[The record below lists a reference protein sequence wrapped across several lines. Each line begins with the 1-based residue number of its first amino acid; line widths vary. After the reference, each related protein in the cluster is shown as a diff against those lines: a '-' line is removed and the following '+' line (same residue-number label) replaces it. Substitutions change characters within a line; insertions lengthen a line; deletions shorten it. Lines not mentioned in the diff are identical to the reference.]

1 MQTDLAD
8 LELLLRSRI
17 PIIAVSSN
25 EEERVVEIFRE
36 IQTDR
41 DQPLFKWTITDG
53 MTRLDKSM
61 GSQAFVKNPHD
72 ALSQIRSTPKPAI
85 YLMMDFHPYLDDPV
99 AVRLLKEVALSYQT
113 VPHVIVLVSHA
124 ISVPHELK
132 NLTANFSL
140 ALPSPEVIT
149 KIIRE
154 VANDWSQHNEGKK
167 VNTDRESLEQ
177 LIRNLSGL
185 TAHDA
190 RSLAQQAIF
199 NNGAILKTDV
209 QFVMEAKYRLLDQ
222 NTAVSYDFDTARLS
236 DIGGLKNLKR
246 WLDVRRKSF
255 VEGVDG
261 LERPKGMLL
270 VGVQGC
276 GKSLAAKSVAGSWGV
291 PLLHL
296 DMGALYNKFFG
307 ETEKNLREALRM
319 AAAMAPCVLW
329 IDEIEKAV
337 SSDKQDSGTSKR
349 MLGTLLTWMAENKNA
364 VFIVAT
370 ANDIEG
376 LPPELIRKGRLDE
389 IFFVDLPNSDERSQ
403 IFKLHLE
410 RRSAKLD
417 RFDIPSLVAQSDGF
431 SGAEIE
437 QAVIAALY
445 LAREEDTCLATAH
458 VSEEIA
464 ATRPLSVVMGERIAM
479 LRAWAQD
486 RTVRAN

>member
-1 MQTDLAD
+1 MQTDLTD

-25 EEERVVEIFRE
+25 EEERVVDIFRAL
-36 IQTDR
+36 QADR
-41 DQPLFKWTITDG
+41 EQALFKWTVTDG
-53 MTRLDKSM
+53 MTRMDKKM
-61 GSQAFVKNPHD
+61 GSQAFVKKPHD
-72 ALSQIRSTPKPAI
+72 ALSQIRSTPKAGI
-85 YLMMDFHPYLDDPV
+85 YLLLDFHPYLDDPI
-99 AVRLLKEVALSYQT
+99 AVRLLKEIALSHAT
-113 VPHVIVLVSHA
+113 VPHVVVLVSHDIA
-124 ISVPHELK
+124 VPDELK
-132 NLTANFSL
+132 SLTANFSL

-149 KIIRE
+149 QIIRD
-154 VANDWSQHNEGKK
+154 VAADWSAANQGQK
-167 VNTDRESLEQ
+167 VNADRESLDQ

-190 RSLAQQAIF
+190 RTLAQQAIF
-199 NNGAILKTDV
+199 NNGAILKSDV
-209 QFVMEAKYRLLDQ
+209 QFVMEAKYKLLDQ
-222 NTAVSYDFDTARLS
+222 NTAISYDFDTARLS

-246 WLDVRRKSF
+246 WLDVRRGSF
-255 VEGVDG
+255 VEGIEG

-296 DMGALYNKFFG
+296 DMGALYNKYFG
-307 ETEKNLREALRM
+307 ETEKNLREALRT
-319 AAAMAPCVLW
+319 AEAMAPCVLW
-329 IDEIEKAV
+329 IDEIEKAI
-337 SSDKQDSGTSKR
+337 SAGKQDSGTSKR

-389 IFFVDLPNSDERSQ
+389 IFFVDLPSPEERAQ
-403 IFKLHLE
+403 IFELHLARRKADLIHFDLSKLVE
-410 RRSAKLD
+410 R
-417 RFDIPSLVAQSDGF
+417 SDGF

-445 LAREEDTCLATAH
+445 LARQEDAPLCTDHVVEEL
-458 VSEEIA
+458 A
-464 ATRPLSVVMGERIAM
+464 ATRPLSVVMDERITM
-479 LRAWAQD
+479 LRSWAAD
-486 RTVRAN
+486 RTVMAN

>member
-25 EEERVVEIFRE
+25 EEERVVDIFHTL
-36 IQTDR
+36 QSNR
-41 DQPLFKWTITDG
+41 DQSLFKWTVTDG
-53 MTRLDKSM
+53 MTRLDQKM

-72 ALSQIRSTPKPAI
+72 ALSQIRSTPKAGI
-85 YLMMDFHPYLDDPV
+85 YLLLDFHPYLEDPV
-99 AVRLLKEVALSYQT
+99 AVRLLKEIALSYRT
-113 VPHVIVLVSHA
+113 TPHVIVLVSHA
-124 ISVPHELK
+124 ITVPDELK
-132 NLTANFSL
+132 SLTANFSL
-140 ALPSPEVIT
+140 ALPNPDVIT
-149 KIIRE
+149 QIIRD
-154 VANDWSQHNEGKK
+154 VASDWSAQNQGRK
-167 VNTDRESLEQ
+167 VHTDRDSLEQ

-190 RSLAQQAIF
+190 KSLAQQAIF
-199 NNGAILKTDV
+199 NNGAILKSDV
-209 QFVMEAKYRLLDQ
+209 QFVMEAKYKLLDQ
-222 NTAVSYDFDTARLS
+222 NSAISYDFDTARLS

-246 WLDVRRKSF
+246 WLDVRRQSF
-255 VEGVDG
+255 VEGVKG
-261 LERPKGMLL
+261 LQRPKGMLL

-276 GKSLAAKSVAGSWGV
+276 GKSLAAKSVAGSWAV

-307 ETEKNLREALRM
+307 ETEKNLRDALST
-319 AAAMAPCVLW
+319 AQAMAPCVLW

-337 SSDKQDSGTSKR
+337 SGDQQDSGTSKR
-349 MLGTLLTWMAENKNA
+349 VLGTLLTWMAENKHA

-389 IFFVDLPNSDERSQ
+389 IFFVDLPRTEEREQ
-403 IFKLHLE
+403 IFRLHLT
-410 RRSAKLD
+410 RRDAELTN
-417 RFDIPSLVAQSDGF
+417 FDLPSLVAQSEGF

-445 LAREEDTCLATAH
+445 LAREAGTCLATAH
-458 VSEEIA
+458 VSEELS
-464 ATRPLSVVMGERIAM
+464 ATQPLSVVMRERVEQ
-479 LRAWAQD
+479 LRIWARS
-486 RTVRAN
+486 RTVLAN